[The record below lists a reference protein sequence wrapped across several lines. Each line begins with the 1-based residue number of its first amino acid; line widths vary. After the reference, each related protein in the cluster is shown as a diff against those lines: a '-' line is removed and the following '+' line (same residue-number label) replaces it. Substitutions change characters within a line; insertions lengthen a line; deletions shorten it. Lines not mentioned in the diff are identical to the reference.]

1 MLTENQ
7 LQALPDSQVDCLRC
21 EPPMKDAGS
30 RAFHEGEDRGVQG
43 FANVVHL
50 QVYACPRCG
59 KVELFL

>member
-1 MLTENQ
+1 
-7 LQALPDSQVDCLRC
+7 
-21 EPPMKDAGS
+21 MKDAGP
-30 RAFHEGEDRGVQG
+30 RAFHEGEDRGVKG